1 MFFLILIY
9 LTFISLG
16 LPDSLLGTAWPNI
29 QIDLGVPVEYAGIIS
44 FIISGGTILSSLLS
58 HILIKKFGTGKITLV
73 SVFLTAIA
81 LLGFSLSNSFYFLIV
96 LAIPLGV
103 GAGAI
108 DSALNKFVAEN
119 YEAKHMNW
127 LHSFWGLGAI
137 IGPIILSFVINL
149 DNGWRYGY
157 FIIAMIQFALVLFL
171 LLSLK
176 KWKTKDKENSIEE
189 EIIEDNH
196 KKIGIKLLI
205 AVLASYFLYMV
216 IEQGIILWGSTYLIE
231 TKGYDTKFA
240 ALSVSLYFVGITSG
254 RMISG
259 FLSNKLSNNTLIKIG
274 SLTILIGVLVLFIP
288 VDNLG
293 VAGLII
299 IGLGLAPIFPALLHQ
314 TPIYFGKKNAQKMM
328 GRQMA
333 FAYFSTTTI
342 PPLIGIFLSATS
354 FTLFP
359 VILLITGI
367 ILFGCTL
374 FYKN

>member
-157 FIIAMIQFALVLFL
+157 FIIAMIQFSLVLFL

-176 KWKTKDKENSIEE
+176 KWKTREKENGIEV

-205 AVLASYFLYMV
+205 AVLASYFLYMA